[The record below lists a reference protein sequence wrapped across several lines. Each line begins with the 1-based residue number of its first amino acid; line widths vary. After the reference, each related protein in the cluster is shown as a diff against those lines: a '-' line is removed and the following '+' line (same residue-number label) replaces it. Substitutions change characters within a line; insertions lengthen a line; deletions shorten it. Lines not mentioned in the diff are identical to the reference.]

1 MTQPVLSISLSLSL
15 SRSLSHAHAWPRHPP
30 SAAPLARRR
39 RPGPLE
45 RGTGLPLGFASRS
58 SLHLPIPLPHR
69 GVVLL
74 HPHAAPSLRGRS
86 GTHDL
91 AALLARAHGH
101 SSAQKAKRASS
112 KSCKAKAKAKA
123 AALVAGVGRGQ
134 TKEFKPTVVRSHTH
148 ITCLPSRF
156 VQISLDLV

>member
-15 SRSLSHAHAWPRHPP
+15 ARSHTPMPGRATLPR
-30 SAAPLARRR
+30 PLRSPAVAD
-39 RPGPLE
+39 
-45 RGTGLPLGFASRS
+45 RGRSNGAQACPLGFASRS

-112 KSCKAKAKAKA
+112 KSCKAKAKA